1 MAKFD
6 ENEKIHDL
14 ILAAIDAHRRM
25 SIARS
30 GFLNRTGACEQ
41 FDSDEDADLDAWY
54 CDAAMAA
61 ARRLAEI
68 EPATLEGARAILN
81 YVDEGERNQG
91 FPWDEVGT
99 DECELFPWHMTLHH
113 SLAKALNRL
122 TDGGLS

>member
-1 MAKFD
+1 MAAT
-6 ENEKIHDL
+6 IHDL
-14 ILAAIDAHRRM
+14 ILAAIGAHRRV

-30 GFLNRTGACEQ
+30 GFLNGPAGAGEHCC
-41 FDSDEDADLDAWY
+41 DPDLNQWY
-54 CDAAMAA
+54 CEASMAA

-68 EPATLEGARAILN
+68 EPATLRGVLAILN

-99 DECELFPWHMTLHH
+99 ADCELFEWHMTLHR

>member
-1 MAKFD
+1 MA
-6 ENEKIHDL
+6 EIHDL
-14 ILAAIDAHRRM
+14 IFGAIDAHRCV

-30 GFLNRTGACEQ
+30 KFLNQGG
-41 FDSDEDADLDAWY
+41 EDVDLDQHY
-54 CDAAMAA
+54 CFAAMAG

-68 EPATLEGARAILN
+68 EPATLAGAQAILS

-91 FPWDEVGT
+91 FPWEEVGT
-99 DECELFPWHMTLHH
+99 ADCELFPWHMTLHR